1 MRETIIE
8 SILCEQTGDSCTLIH
23 HKSGL
28 DIYVCE
34 MPGFHTTEALFGT
47 KYGSINTQFK
57 TAQEPDF
64 CTVPE
69 GIAHFLEHKLFENE
83 DSDVFALYAKTGA
96 EGNAFTSFDKT
107 CYLFRCSDHYLD
119 SLEILLSFVQSPYFT
134 PENVAKEQ
142 GIIGQEIRMCD
153 DDPGWRVFFHMLQGL
168 YHNHPVK
175 IDIAG
180 TVESIAEITD
190 QLLYRCYHTF
200 YNLHNMVLSI
210 AGNCKVEEILPL
222 ADRLLKPCED
232 IQLETVFPEEPAS
245 IVQSEIVDQAPI
257 GVPLFHLGI
266 KCAPKNGMESVHA
279 ELAAYFVIQI
289 LTDSGSP
296 LYQSMM
302 QEQLI
307 NNTFSGEVFNGDGYF
322 PILFEGESTKPRTLR
337 EKIMEA
343 IETAQRDGLDPERF
357 EEVKKSTYGS
367 MVRELNSVSA
377 VANAMLNAHMN
388 GITPY
393 AVLSVLSQFTL
404 EEANRYLR
412 EEVHPA
418 NSTLSMMESCAR

>member
-1 MRETIIE
+1 
-8 SILCEQTGDSCTLIH
+8 
-23 HKSGL
+23 
-28 DIYVCE
+28 
-34 MPGFHTTEALFGT
+34 
-47 KYGSINTQFK
+47 
-57 TAQEPDF
+57 
-64 CTVPE
+64 
-69 GIAHFLEHKLFENE
+69 
-83 DSDVFALYAKTGA
+83 
-96 EGNAFTSFDKT
+96 
-107 CYLFRCSDHYLD
+107 
-119 SLEILLSFVQSPYFT
+119 
-134 PENVAKEQ
+134 
-142 GIIGQEIRMCD
+142 
-153 DDPGWRVFFHMLQGL
+153 MLQGL

-322 PILFEGESTKPRTLR
+322 TILFEGESTKPRTVR

-343 IETAQRDGLDPERF
+343 IQTAQRDGLDPERF

-377 VANAMLNAHMN
+377 VENAMHNAHMN
-388 GITPY
+388 GVTPY